1 MIWERMNWTEKYR
14 PKRIAEVIGQN
25 KFVADATQWV
35 NRKEMPNVLIYGQ
48 QGNGKTTAAHC
59 LANEI
64 LGESKPLNFI
74 EINASQDR
82 RLDTI
87 RTTITNFANTKGTDD
102 VPFKICF
109 LDEFDGMTK
118 DSQRALKR
126 TMERA
131 TNVRFI
137 ITCNDVH
144 SIEHP
149 IRSRCANYWFEPL
162 DILTMNKM
170 LLFICE
176 QEDINPD
183 AMLEDILNLCVSVN
197 GDMRRAINELQASA
211 YSGIS
216 LEEKTKDFM
225 KNYSMVL
232 DLLNEQ
238 ELSKANDILMDEVLK
253 GRSVIEICNNL
264 HHCVL
269 ETNMNR
275 STMFK
280 CLSHIGEMEWR
291 SKSMTPKIIVSW
303 FVAQFI
309 DLQKTKKESEK
320 NE

>member
-1 MIWERMNWTEKYR
+1 MNWTEKYR
-14 PKRIAEVIGQN
+14 PKRVADVIGQN
-25 KFVADATQWV
+25 KFVADATEWV

-87 RTTITNFANTKGTDD
+87 RTTIANFANTKGTDD

-131 TNVRFI
+131 TNVRFV

-149 IRSRCANYWFEPL
+149 IRSRCANYWFTPL
-162 DILTMNKM
+162 STVDM
-170 LLFICE
+170 
-176 QEDINPD
+176 QY
-183 AMLEDILNLCVSVN
+183 MLESICLHEDVLVEEKDLLNLCVSVN
-197 GDMRRAINELQASA
+197 GDMRRAINELQASVF
-211 YSGIS
+211 SGIS

-225 KNYSMVL
+225 MNYTRVL
-232 DLLNEQ
+232 VLLQEQ

-253 GRSVIEICNNL
+253 GRSVVEICNNL

-269 ETNMNR
+269 ETDMKR

-303 FVAQFI
+303 FVSQFI
-309 DLQKTKKESEK
+309 DL
-320 NE
+320 